1 MAVVY
6 SYWEIRF
13 SAFIS
18 VYLLGCEDVMLW
30 VQRNC
35 AYVWHKLVPLLVSL
49 GTALL
54 AVNCL
59 FGAVTVANVF
69 MLCCLYMFCGKFS
82 ILSTH
87 SNFDRLWSYVLIY
100 QLLQACGPYPI
111 FRTIRDWFMQS
122 MHVPVQTIFLCKNWP
137 TTIIL
142 IKEFIVALHYIQF
155 ILSNIAFLIFF
166 CLTFESYINCL
177 YKYFFFVQVKIVL
190 FCSPQH
196 LENCH
201 LHQFLLRDMYL
212 IEFWFEFFIQS
223 SHLFNSFQCNKFL
236 TDSKCSSVESVLMW
250 CNFSNAWAK

>member
-177 YKYFFFVQVKIVL
+177 YKYFFFCTGKNCSFLFTTTSWKLSFASVFASWHVFNWILIWIFYSVISLVQ
-190 FCSPQH
+190 
-196 LENCH
+196 
-201 LHQFLLRDMYL
+201 
-212 IEFWFEFFIQS
+212 FISMQ
-223 SHLFNSFQCNKFL
+223 
-236 TDSKCSSVESVLMW
+236 
-250 CNFSNAWAK
+250 